1 MHWKVIIYIYIYFLY
16 IIFKIL
22 YILILSFTTAVAQ
35 QRMIVCFSKKKNYGL
50 LIMAALYLGGYI
62 ALIDKF

>member
-1 MHWKVIIYIYIYFLY
+1 MHWKVIMEYIYIYIYFFY
-16 IIFKIL
+16 IIFKIP

-35 QRMIVCFSKKKNYGL
+35 QRINDGL